1 MAPCGWRVQFRL
13 AKGLLIVNAE
23 RMGKV
28 DWFAVV
34 VVVFGMVPVVLVAAA
49 MVLTH

>member
-13 AKGLLIVNAE
+13 AKRLLIVKAE
-23 RMGKV
+23 RMGKF
-28 DWFAVV
+28 DWIAVV
-34 VVVFGMVPVVLVAAA
+34 VVVFGMLPVVFVAAA